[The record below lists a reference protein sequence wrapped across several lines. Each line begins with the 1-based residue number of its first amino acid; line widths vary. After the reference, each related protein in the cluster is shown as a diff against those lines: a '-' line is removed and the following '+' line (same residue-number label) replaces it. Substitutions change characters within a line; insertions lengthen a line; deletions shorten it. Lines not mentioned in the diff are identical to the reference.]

1 MRETWVEYMK
11 SIDCAKKLVSV
22 VIHVLNRDLRNPNR
36 VD

>member
-11 SIDCAKKLVSV
+11 SIDCAKKLMSV
-22 VIHVLNRDLRNPNR
+22 VIHVLSRDLRNLKR